1 MDHWSIFLKNLKGMS
16 SSNWQ
21 FVFFR
26 YFASFLF
33 ILSHSLLVLDH
44 LPVGAA
50 LHGLGEVFIA
60 PWAFKERAWDLVV
73 IAVLFLFFDIWGLI
87 NTPWNWYYLFTNSW
101 KMISIMKSYS
111 YQIYKIFFLLL
122 LTDISNLYA
131 HNLFNG
137 GCKEHC
143 GQKVKVII
151 KKKI

>member
-1 MDHWSIFLKNLKGMS
+1 MN

-60 PWAFKERAWDLVV
+60 PWAFRERAWDLVV
-73 IAVLFLFFDIWGLI
+73 IAVLF
-87 NTPWNWYYLFTNSW
+87 
-101 KMISIMKSYS
+101 
-111 YQIYKIFFLLL
+111 FLLRYL
-122 LTDISNLYA
+122 GSYKHSLELTDIIYL
-131 HNLFNG
+131 LIQR
-137 GCKEHC
+137 K
-143 GQKVKVII
+143 
-151 KKKI
+151 

>member
-1 MDHWSIFLKNLKGMS
+1 MN

-60 PWAFKERAWDLVV
+60 PWAFRERAWDPFMNMSGEERVKNITINGSFVV
-73 IAVLFLFFDIWGLI
+73 AIDYAASEPNLLYQMMTGQRLFPDGD
-87 NTPWNWYYLFTNSW
+87 P
-101 KMISIMKSYS
+101 
-111 YQIYKIFFLLL
+111 
-122 LTDISNLYA
+122 
-131 HNLFNG
+131 
-137 GCKEHC
+137 
-143 GQKVKVII
+143 
-151 KKKI
+151 

>member
-1 MDHWSIFLKNLKGMS
+1 MATKNNISLLDLYHYFDHCSIFLKNLKGMG

-60 PWAFKERAWDLVV
+60 PWAFRERAWDLVV
-73 IAVLFLFFDIWGLI
+73 IAVLFFFFDIWGLI
-87 NTPWNWYYLFTNSW
+87 NTPWN
-101 KMISIMKSYS
+101 
-111 YQIYKIFFLLL
+111 
-122 LTDISNLYA
+122 
-131 HNLFNG
+131 
-137 GCKEHC
+137 
-143 GQKVKVII
+143 
-151 KKKI
+151 